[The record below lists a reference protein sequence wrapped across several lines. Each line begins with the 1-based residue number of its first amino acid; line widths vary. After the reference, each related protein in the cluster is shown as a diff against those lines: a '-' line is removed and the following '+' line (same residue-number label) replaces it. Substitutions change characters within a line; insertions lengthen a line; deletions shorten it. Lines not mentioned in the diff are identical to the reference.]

1 MFRWEHILI
10 KRLFTSLALLFNLSL
25 LGVSSETEILFL
37 SDFIEIAWSII
48 CLAIWRDVLSEF
60 KSLVPQCNIMWSGS
74 KSRTVG
80 FTWSCMCLA
89 LAGSNGRTLTRHL
102 WFSYRVSKKR
112 FNFFTILSLSMKTFS
127 FEVGDVEVILT
138 LLS

>member
-10 KRLFTSLALLFNLSL
+10 KRLFSSLALLFNLSL

-37 SDFIEIAWSII
+37 SEFSEIARSII
-48 CLAIWRDVLSEF
+48 SLAIWLDVLSEF

-80 FTWSCMCLA
+80 FTSSCMHLTLA
-89 LAGSNGRTLTRHL
+89 ELNGRTLTRHL
-102 WFSYRVSKKR
+102 WFSFRVSKKP
-112 FNFFTILSLSMKTFS
+112 FNFFTMLSPSMKTVS
-127 FEVGDVEVILT
+127 FEVGDDEVLLT
-138 LLS
+138 FLS